1 MSGTVV
7 PGRRRH
13 GAVVALTQAFTFRLF
28 LGAAS
33 FYTVYSAELVGILG
47 ALYIALA
54 RPQSDNCQ
62 RVMIFTDNQ
71 AAIYA
76 LDNPKR
82 QSGHIIIMDILQVIG
97 LLRSKDI
104 QIELHWVPAH

>member
-1 MSGTVV
+1 MISSVEPLV
-7 PGRRRH
+7 
-13 GAVVALTQAFTFRLF
+13 FRLF

-33 FYTVYSAELVGILG
+33 FYTVYSAELVGILR

-54 RPQSDNCQ
+54 SPQPDNCP

-97 LLRSKDI
+97 LLRSKNI